1 DFARLT
7 MKRKLTVRFI
17 EYMPL
22 GDAALIANGNPFRSL
37 QHDDGRVTF
46 ETARDGGM
54 QGHRHEAPMRVDESE
69 IGPAGGCGAQDR
81 GDVFLIEAEARRSIE
96 AELGR
101 LEPIDRSLEPGVGPA
116 VVYALA
122 THNPAGR
129 IGFISA
135 MSAPFCS

>member
-1 DFARLT
+1 RARPLKEAGLDRITVSVDSLKPDRFKRITRTGDLATVLLGLDRAEEVGFTGLKINCVTMRGTNDDELADFARLT

-54 QGHRHEAPMRVDESE
+54 QGHRHEAPMRV
-69 IGPAGGCGAQDR
+69 
-81 GDVFLIEAEARRSIE
+81 
-96 AELGR
+96 
-101 LEPIDRSLEPGVGPA
+101 
-116 VVYALA
+116 
-122 THNPAGR
+122 
-129 IGFISA
+129 
-135 MSAPFCS
+135 